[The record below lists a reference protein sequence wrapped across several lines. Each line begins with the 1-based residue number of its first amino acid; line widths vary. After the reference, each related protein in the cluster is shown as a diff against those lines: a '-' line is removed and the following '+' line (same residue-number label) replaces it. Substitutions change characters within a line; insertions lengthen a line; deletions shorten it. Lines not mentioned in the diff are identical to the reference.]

1 VKVMNEPRYNT
12 QTDTIIN
19 LGELYPSGK
28 HVGDRTN
35 QERIKQLIDLQ
46 DKGVILTPAAREEI
60 KQYLKNRV
68 STE

>member
-1 VKVMNEPRYNT
+1 MNEPRYNT
-12 QTDTIIN
+12 QTDTTIN

-28 HVGDRTN
+28 HVSDRTN
-35 QERIKQLIDLQ
+35 QERIKQLIALQ

-60 KQYLKNRV
+60 KQYLKNRI